1 MLNWK
6 VGGSSGSTF
15 HVSLSLSAVGEDGL
29 LAAIVGITEEMAPI
43 SVITEQL
50 LPLPEAPKQRQGGG
64 ET

>member
-29 LAAIVGITEEMAPI
+29 LAAIVGITKEMAPI

-50 LPLPEAPKQRQGGG
+50 LPLPQAPKQGGG